1 MNMIEFLTEVDS
13 FREQLSQQ
21 AQEFLDE
28 LKDKNSGES
37 LLTEAGKK
45 ILITMNTNMGVYL
58 NTFSSKQLGELLF
71 MPARS
76 VSGAMRKLVT
86 EQYVKKSGTNPVTYN
101 LTQAGIEM
109 AKELKVDN
117 D

>member
-1 MNMIEFLTEVDS
+1 MNMIEFLTEIENFKES
-13 FREQLSQQ
+13 LSPQ
-21 AQEFLDE
+21 AQDFLEE

-37 LLTEAGKK
+37 LLTDTGKK
-45 ILITMNTNMGVYL
+45 ILITMNTNMEVYL

-86 EQYVKKSGTNPVTYN
+86 EQYATKSGTNPVTYS
-101 LTQAGIEM
+101 LTQVGIEM
-109 AKELKVDN
+109 AKGLKIDN
-117 D
+117 N

>member
-1 MNMIEFLTEVDS
+1 MNIIEFLAEVETIQDK
-13 FREQLSQQ
+13 LSPQ
-21 AQEFLDE
+21 AQEFLQE
-28 LKDKNSGES
+28 LKEKNSGES
-37 LLTEAGKK
+37 LFTDTGKK
-45 ILITMNTNMGVYL
+45 ILITMYDNAEMYL

-86 EQYVKKSGTNPVTYN
+86 EEYVKKSGNNPVTYN
-101 LTQAGIEM
+101 LTEAGKEM
-109 AKELKVDN
+109 AKGLKIDK